1 MRRLIINADD
11 FGLTTGVNRGIV
23 ESHQN
28 GIVTS
33 ATLMA
38 CGSKF
43 AHALSLAE
51 DAPRLSV
58 GCHVVLVDGV
68 PALNATKIQSL
79 VTSSSSSASPSP
91 VPRFRDSLMNFAM
104 AATAGRIDESEIEA
118 EIVAQVQ
125 KLQGAG
131 VPVSHLD
138 SHKHTH
144 MFPAVL
150 RGMLRAAKACG
161 VHAIRNP
168 FEPLVFASL
177 GGMKRSFQLRMMS
190 GFRRNFR
197 KALDGAGVLAPDGC
211 IGVAATGGL
220 TEQTFCELIQKL
232 PEGTWEFVSHPG
244 YNDTELDQ
252 VKTRLRQSRETELS
266 ILTSEATKEI
276 LQREQVQL
284 ISYREL

>member
-1 MRRLIINADD
+1 MRRLIVNADD

-58 GCHVVLVDGV
+58 GCHVVLVDGM

-79 VTSSSSSASPSP
+79 ITSSSSSASPSP

-104 AATAGRIDESEIEA
+104 AVTAGRIDESEIEA

-211 IGVAATGGL
+211 IGVVATGGL
-220 TEQTFCELIQKL
+220 TEQTFRELIQKL

-244 YNDTELDQ
+244 YNDAELDQ
-252 VKTRLRQSRETELS
+252 VKTRLRKSRETELS